1 MSGSNLKAAD
11 RGNTSDPYVEIS
23 TDKCAVKTKS
33 KSNTLNPQWNEEFT
47 YGVHEEQ
54 IATDAIKFV
63 VKDKDR
69 FGSDDN
75 IGTIEVPL
83 SQLTAQPRDF
93 QLKLERVDT
102 GTLNCRLW
110 LTHEPEES

>member
-1 MSGSNLKAAD
+1 MCSNALTWTD
-11 RGNTSDPYVEIS
+11 TSDPYVEIS

-47 YGVHEEQ
+47 YGVHEKQ
-54 IATDAIKFV
+54 IATDSVKFA

-69 FGSDDN
+69 FGSDDS
-75 IGTIEVPL
+75 IGTVEVPL

-102 GTLNCRLW
+102 GTLNCRIW